1 MARRGLKSSCKG
13 LKLGTTDVTE
23 QSTGS
28 PPGCSCRY
36 LRLKMRKVLKKVFEL
51 MNTLHTKLEG
61 SHSEVEYQDPTDDHG
76 DPQSL
81 CCVI

>member
-1 MARRGLKSSCKG
+1 MKSSCKG

-28 PPGCSCRY
+28 PPGCSCSY
-36 LRLKMRKVLKKVFEL
+36 LRLKMGKVLKKVFEL

-61 SHSEVEYQDPTDDHG
+61 FHSEVEYQDPTDDQWR
-76 DPQSL
+76 PTELVLCYMMSSL
-81 CCVI
+81 